1 MSINSLHRSGEF
13 ANDRA
18 TGSAEE
24 GSTNGGRHDPSL
36 HPPTDPNVV
45 QSPHG
50 ILCKRVSD
58 WNRAGTVL
66 QDEYEDPEDVGQDD
80 EDDEEDD
87 ANVER

>member
-1 MSINSLHRSGEF
+1 M
-13 ANDRA
+13 
-18 TGSAEE
+18 
-24 GSTNGGRHDPSL
+24 
-36 HPPTDPNVV
+36 

-50 ILCKRVSD
+50 ILCRRDSD